1 MGISRVNVLEGY
13 AAHIESNNNI
23 DGLTNLTWTMGLTG
37 FHGGEAVLV
46 ATTTCVV
53 EGQATLLRFRE
64 MPSGMLLA
72 AITGLLRQ

>member
-1 MGISRVNVLEGY
+1 
-13 AAHIESNNNI
+13 
-23 DGLTNLTWTMGLTG
+23 MGLTG

-53 EGQATLLRFRE
+53 EGQATLLGIGE